1 VQKGQAPG
9 STAPPG
15 NSTPGGVAAS
25 GDPLSFQSQNLE
37 ALAAKRAGIEAA
49 FGLRASKS
57 NNWTDDQWLGFDRAE
72 QEKIYVAKMTD
83 LKQFPTVEKLKSLA
97 DISLI
102 IEKFLWAQWVKQNAF
117 STPFMSDTK
126 GQKSLSL
133 SLGGNR
139 ESKFTQLGI
148 DKAAGVTFHWY
159 GNSPDDWQQK
169 ILDWAGGFSERLGS

>member
-1 VQKGQAPG
+1 MTATGRQRRCRPAAGGAARSVRRRPPRCAGEGRSGADEEERRDPTRPAVPRGLRGGHRRLRTDRLSAVQKGQAPG

-83 LKQFPTVEKLKSLA
+83 LKQFPTVEKRNHSVIRGRVA
-97 DISLI
+97 M
-102 IEKFLWAQWVKQNAF
+102 
-117 STPFMSDTK
+117 P
-126 GQKSLSL
+126 G
-133 SLGGNR
+133 R
-139 ESKFTQLGI
+139 
-148 DKAAGVTFHWY
+148 
-159 GNSPDDWQQK
+159 
-169 ILDWAGGFSERLGS
+169 